1 MARRPAMPVTCPAC
15 GGRVQVTGL
24 RCTQPGCG
32 TEVRGDFEVNEF
44 ALLPPEPLEFLR
56 LYIKTRGNLKEVE
69 RILGVSY
76 PTVRARMEQLLRS
89 LGYEVP
95 DEPAPSG
102 PSRSDILQALEQGQ
116 ISPAEAAEQ
125 LRAAAKR

>member
-1 MARRPAMPVTCPAC
+1 VSRRPAMPVTCPAC
-15 GGRVQVTGL
+15 GGRIRVTGL
-24 RCTQPGCG
+24 CCSQPGCG
-32 TEVRGDFEVNEF
+32 TEVRGEFEVNEF

-95 DEPAPSG
+95 DEPISGG

>member
-1 MARRPAMPVTCPAC
+1 MARRPAMPVVCPAC
-15 GGRVQVTGL
+15 GGRIRVTGL
-24 RCTQPGCG
+24 RCSQPGCE
-32 TEVRGDFEVNEF
+32 TEVRGEFEVNEF

-95 DEPAPSG
+95 DEPTPSG